1 MKFFC
6 VQSVAAVSNTSLTH
20 AVHWASVE
28 RDQTPEDRGEVTLD
42 TGVQREIILAK
53 DSPLCGM
60 RNLLLRSRA
69 EPV

>member
-6 VQSVAAVSNTSLTH
+6 VQSVAMRSALL
-20 AVHWASVE
+20 ASVE
-28 RDQTPEDRGEVTLD
+28 RDQKLEDRGKGTID
-42 TGVQREIILAK
+42 TRVQRELILAE
-53 DSPLCGM
+53 DFPLCGM